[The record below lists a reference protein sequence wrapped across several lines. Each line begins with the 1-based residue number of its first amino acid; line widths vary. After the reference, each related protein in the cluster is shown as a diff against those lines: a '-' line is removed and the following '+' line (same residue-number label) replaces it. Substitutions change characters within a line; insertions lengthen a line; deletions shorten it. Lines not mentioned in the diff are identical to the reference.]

1 MTGGLFLT
9 LWVVILGL
17 VCGSFFN
24 VCIYRIPRGLS
35 VVSPPSHCPR
45 CGRRLPFWLNIPLL
59 TFVLLRG
66 RCYFCRQPISW
77 RYPLVEGLTGL
88 LFGLAAWR
96 FGFSRELLGALVL
109 IFLLVPITFI
119 DLEFQIIPD
128 TFSLGG
134 VVVGL
139 AGSWWWAGLAWSESL
154 LGAVCGYAVLWLVAR
169 GYYMV
174 TGVEGMGGGDF
185 KLLALLGAFLGW
197 RALLPIILLS
207 SLSGAVVG
215 VGLML
220 AYGRDGKYAIPFG
233 PFLAAGGLLY
243 LFCGPQLVALYWR
256 LLLPA

>member
-1 MTGGLFLT
+1 MSGDLFLIG
-9 LWVVILGL
+9 WVAVLGL

-24 VCIYRIPRGLS
+24 VCIYRIPRDLS

-59 TFVLLRG
+59 TFAFLRG

-88 LFGLAAWR
+88 LFAFAAWR
-96 FGFSRELLGALVL
+96 FGFSRELIGALLL
-109 IFLLVPITFI
+109 IFLLIPITFI

-128 TFSLGG
+128 SFSLGG
-134 VVVGL
+134 LALGL
-139 AGSWWWAGLAWSESL
+139 AGSWWWGGLAWHEAL
-154 LGAVCGYAVLWLVAR
+154 LGAVCGWLSLWLVAT
-169 GYYMV
+169 GYSLV
-174 TGVEGMGGGDF
+174 TGREGMGGGDF
-185 KLLALLGAFLGW
+185 KLLAMLGAFLGW

-207 SLSGAVVG
+207 SLSGAVIG

-220 AYGRDGKYAIPFG
+220 AHGRDGRYAIPFG

-243 LFCGPQLVALYWR
+243 LFYGPQLVDLYWG
-256 LLLPA
+256 LVLPA